1 MKNRRA
7 EEHKVSNVSRC
18 SREAAETVV
27 ASGTGGRGGR
37 KEREEDTHIHSGP
50 CSGRRESQRKGG
62 KEAGIGLVGEAGGGG
77 LRDGPFLG
85 TSPGLARPC
94 LWRGDSGID
103 GTWPGKRQAK
113 RSLERKLHCCS
124 ALEGNIIQ
132 LTLNELLFYE
142 YWTCR
147 AL

>member
-1 MKNRRA
+1 MDA
-7 EEHKVSNVSRC
+7 HKVSNISRR
-18 SREAAETVV
+18 SREAPETVV

-50 CSGRRESQRKGG
+50 CSGSGESQRKGG

-77 LRDGPFLG
+77 CRVGPFLG
-85 TSPGLARPC
+85 TSPGLPHPG

-113 RSLERKLHCCS
+113 RSLGRNLYCCFAQER
-124 ALEGNIIQ
+124 NIIQ
-132 LTLNELLFYE
+132 LTLNEVLLNE
-142 YWTCR
+142 Y
-147 AL
+147 